1 VIKETI
7 EFDPEILKRYVNFM
21 SNPDEK
27 TAVEQFGKGDKYF
40 GVATVL
46 ATLPGLPMLGHGQV
60 QGFGEKYGMEF
71 RRAMLDEQPDPWLV
85 ERHEREI
92 FPLLHRRAWFA
103 EAHDFLLYDLV
114 TESGGVDE
122 AVLAYSNGA
131 DRERSLV
138 LYHTRFASTS
148 GRIRE
153 SAPYAL
159 KAANRS
165 KRRVR
170 RSLAEGLR
178 LSRDPRAFVT
188 FRDSRT
194 GLQYIRSCSELW
206 ERGLAITLGAYGSH
220 VFWEFREVMDGVAG
234 QWARLASRLA
244 GAGVASLDD
253 AMREIQ
259 LEPVHVP
266 FRSLFADGLTIA
278 VMDGVATG
286 AQFDDLERRLAGF
299 LESVA
304 TATGVDGDP
313 AALAGEIRGRT
324 ERAFVGMAPSAA
336 DAKAKA
342 KAARARAKAAKAPDA
357 DAKVT
362 VPDAEHGLDRDDRA
376 TLLAWLPL
384 SRMGALAP
392 GADVAATSL
401 AWYDELRLPG
411 ALVAGLHDAGFG
423 EGDAWSV
430 TDRVRVLLALPRPS
444 TLGGPA
450 RTADARLL
458 DAWLARENVR
468 VALGINTWEGVEYLD
483 RDRFEEVV
491 HWAARL
497 DAIDSGASV
506 RAAEAAGADLRARL
520 SAAAEA
526 AGYRVD
532 RLRAALA
539 TEAAPKPSAG
549 RKRRA
554 LSEKDPPQE

>member
-1 VIKETI
+1 
-7 EFDPEILKRYVNFM
+7 M
-21 SNPDEK
+21 
-27 TAVEQFGKGDKYF
+27 
-40 GVATVL
+40 ATVL

-92 FPLLHRRAWFA
+92 FPLFHRRAWFA

-114 TESGGVDE
+114 TEAGSVDE
-122 AVLAYSNGA
+122 SVLAYSNGA

-138 LYHTRFASTS
+138 LYHTRFATTS
-148 GRIRE
+148 GRIRD

-159 KAANRS
+159 KAANGL

-178 LSRDPRAFVT
+178 LPKDPRAFVT

-194 GLQYIRSCSELW
+194 GLQYIRSCHEIW
-206 ERGLAITLGAYGSH
+206 EDGLAIALGAYGSH
-220 VFWEFREVMDGVAG
+220 AFWEFREVMDGVAG

-244 GAGVASLDD
+244 GDGVPSLDD
-253 AMREIQ
+253 ALREIQ
-259 LEPVHVP
+259 LEPLHVP

-286 AQFDDLERRLAGF
+286 AQFEQLERRLAGF
-299 LESVA
+299 LEAVA
-304 TATGVDGDP
+304 VATGVDGDP
-313 AALAGEIRGRT
+313 AALATEIQGRT

-336 DAKAKA
+336 DAKASDA
-342 KAARARAKAAKAPDA
+342 AAAAEARARAAKGRADA
-357 DAKVT
+357 DAAE
-362 VPDAEHGLDRDDRA
+362 PDAEHGLDRDDRA
-376 TLLAWLPL
+376 ALLAWLPL

-423 EGDAWSV
+423 EGDAWTV

-506 RAAEAAGADLRARL
+506 SAAEAAGADLRARL
-520 SAAAEA
+520 SAAAESA
-526 AGYRVD
+526 RYRVD
-532 RLRAALA
+532 RLRAILA
-539 TEAAPKPSAG
+539 AGAAPKRSRSRA
-549 RKRRA
+549 RRA
-554 LSEKDPPQE
+554 LPEQDPPKE